1 MRHFYR
7 IQVIWNKQAD
17 IKYRNGKP
25 AGRQRINMSGWKK
38 QRWLLGM
45 LGLLCC
51 FAALYGRTQ
60 KIETDGKAEV
70 QVLDREDTETAHP
83 ENMEEGERETKK
95 IALTFDD
102 GPHPVY
108 TEQMLEVLEEAQ
120 VPATFFL
127 LGQNIEGHEE
137 LVKEIAEKGHL
148 IGNHTFH
155 HVQITGLPKEK
166 ACEEIEETS
175 QLIEELTGKGTEYV
189 RPPFGTWNEGLESSL
204 DLIPV
209 MWTID
214 TLDWTTQNVDSI
226 VEHVVK
232 NVGENDI
239 ILMHDSYQSTV
250 EATERIIK
258 LLKSEGFEFVT
269 VDEVIMD

>member
-51 FAALYGRTQ
+51 LAALYGRTQ

-70 QVLDREDTETAHP
+70 QVLNREDTETAHP

-137 LVKEIAEKGHL
+137 LVKEIKYG
-148 IGNHTFH
+148 I
-155 HVQITGLPKEK
+155 
-166 ACEEIEETS
+166 
-175 QLIEELTGKGTEYV
+175 Y
-189 RPPFGTWNEGLESSL
+189 R
-204 DLIPV
+204 
-209 MWTID
+209 
-214 TLDWTTQNVDSI
+214 
-226 VEHVVK
+226 
-232 NVGENDI
+232 
-239 ILMHDSYQSTV
+239 
-250 EATERIIK
+250 
-258 LLKSEGFEFVT
+258 
-269 VDEVIMD
+269 

>member
-1 MRHFYR
+1 
-7 IQVIWNKQAD
+7 
-17 IKYRNGKP
+17 
-25 AGRQRINMSGWKK
+25 
-38 QRWLLGM
+38 M

-51 FAALYGRTQ
+51 LAALYGRTQ

-70 QVLDREDTETAHP
+70 QVLNREDTETAHP

-239 ILMHDSYQSTV
+239 ILMHDSYKSTV
-250 EATERIIK
+250 QATERIIS
-258 LLKSEGFEFVT
+258 LLKAEGFEFVT
-269 VDEVIMD
+269 VDEVLFD

>member
-1 MRHFYR
+1 MKHDNR
-7 IQVIWNKQAD
+7 IFNILYMICACLTLTAIARPLLSQRAIPAIASASPPVASIDPAPSDPVPAD
-17 IKYRNGKP
+17 IR
-25 AGRQRINMSGWKK
+25 
-38 QRWLLGM
+38 
-45 LGLLCC
+45 
-51 FAALYGRTQ
+51 RT
-60 KIETDGKAEV
+60 
-70 QVLDREDTETAHP
+70 
-83 ENMEEGERETKK
+83 
-95 IALTFDD
+95 ALTFDD

-239 ILMHDSYQSTV
+239 ILMHDSYKSTV
-250 EATERIIK
+250 QATERIIS
-258 LLKSEGFEFVT
+258 LLKAEGFEFVT
-269 VDEVIMD
+269 VDEVLFD